1 MVSDREDVEADV
13 QRFYGN
19 RSWTPR
25 CLIAYPSA
33 AMASL
38 ILPAPVCQGARTSF
52 ATEDTKETE
61 KKNN

>member
-19 RSWTPR
+19 RIWTPR
-25 CLIAYPSA
+25 FLIAYRLVT
-33 AMASL
+33 MTSL
-38 ILPAPVCQGARTSF
+38 ILPVQVRQGAPTSF